1 MKRARTT
8 YYTDLI
14 RRNSDDSRKLFKC
27 AKSLFNQEA
36 DLTFPGYN
44 DKTKL
49 ANDIGKFFA
58 QKIERI
64 RTALD
69 TAASNL
75 CPTATEPIYTS
86 CPTQLTSFT
95 EVSEE
100 DVKGLIGR
108 SSKKTCSLDP
118 MPTSLV
124 VESLAVLLPVITR
137 MLNLSLQNGNF
148 PDIWKLADVRP
159 RPKIAAE
166 ALFVNLRLISNLQF
180 ASKLTERAVF
190 CQIHDHLTMNRL
202 YPKAQSA
209 YREHHSTETALLRV
223 KNDILLSMNQQ
234 RVTLLVLLDLSA
246 AFDTVDHTILLN
258 RLSSDFG
265 ISGKPYSWL
274 DSYLRNRFQSISI
287 NGKTSTKFHTKYGV
301 PQGSCLGPLLFV
313 LYTSRLFK
321 IIEHHLPEVHTYADD
336 TQLYVSF
343 SADSGFEQS
352 AALEAMQ
359 SCIVDIRKWMLQDR
373 LKLNDDKTEFIVIGT
388 RQQLA
393 KVNIDSL
400 QVGESIVTAASK
412 VINLGCWFDDQLKM
426 DTHINNICRSAFFH
440 LYNIRRI
447 RKYLSSDC
455 AQTLVNAFVTSRL
468 DFCNSLLYGLKGN
481 QLQKLQR
488 VQNAAARV
496 ICNINRY
503 EHISPSLYNLHWLPV
518 SYRIQFKILLLVYK
532 TLNGLAPLYLS
543 ELIEL
548 KKLGRYNLRTNSDTL
563 LLKYPVFKSLT
574 TLGDRSFT
582 CAAPKLWNSLPKAIR
597 NANNVNNFKRLLKT
611 HLFRDA
617 FSCYEK
623 Q

>member
-14 RRNSDDSRKLFKC
+14 QGNSDDSRKLFKC
-27 AKSLFNQEA
+27 ANSLFNQEA
-36 DLTFPGYN
+36 DLTFPDYN

-75 CPTATEPIYTS
+75 CPTATEPLHTS

-148 PDIWKLADVRP
+148 RDTWKLADVRP

-166 ALFVNLRLISNLQF
+166 ALFANLRPISNLQF

-190 CQIHDHLTMNRL
+190 CQIHDHLTINRL

-223 KNDILLSMNQQ
+223 KNDILLNVNQQ
-234 RVTLLVLLDLSA
+234 RVTSLVLLDLSP

-265 ISGKPYSWL
+265 ISG
-274 DSYLRNRFQSISI
+274 Q
-287 NGKTSTKFHTKYGV
+287 
-301 PQGSCLGPLLFV
+301 
-313 LYTSRLFK
+313 
-321 IIEHHLPEVHTYADD
+321 A
-336 TQLYVSF
+336 
-343 SADSGFEQS
+343 
-352 AALEAMQ
+352 
-359 SCIVDIRKWMLQDR
+359 
-373 LKLNDDKTEFIVIGT
+373 
-388 RQQLA
+388 
-393 KVNIDSL
+393 
-400 QVGESIVTAASK
+400 
-412 VINLGCWFDDQLKM
+412 
-426 DTHINNICRSAFFH
+426 
-440 LYNIRRI
+440 
-447 RKYLSSDC
+447 
-455 AQTLVNAFVTSRL
+455 
-468 DFCNSLLYGLKGN
+468 
-481 QLQKLQR
+481 
-488 VQNAAARV
+488 
-496 ICNINRY
+496 
-503 EHISPSLYNLHWLPV
+503 
-518 SYRIQFKILLLVYK
+518 
-532 TLNGLAPLYLS
+532 
-543 ELIEL
+543 
-548 KKLGRYNLRTNSDTL
+548 
-563 LLKYPVFKSLT
+563 
-574 TLGDRSFT
+574 
-582 CAAPKLWNSLPKAIR
+582 
-597 NANNVNNFKRLLKT
+597 
-611 HLFRDA
+611 
-617 FSCYEK
+617 
-623 Q
+623 